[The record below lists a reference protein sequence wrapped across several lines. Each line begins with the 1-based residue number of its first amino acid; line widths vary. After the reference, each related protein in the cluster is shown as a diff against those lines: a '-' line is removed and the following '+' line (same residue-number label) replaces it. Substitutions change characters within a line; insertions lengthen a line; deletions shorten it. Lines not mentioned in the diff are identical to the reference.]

1 MRIQAFCAAATLAFG
16 LVAASPGSGQAADAT
31 LTWSFQSNHP
41 NRVQLE
47 FYSQHRN
54 AAWPGNGHVF
64 LLGDYQRHRFT
75 LSCWSGEKICY
86 GAWVDGDANQ
96 YWGVG
101 IDQSSYCQDCCVICQ
116 NGDAGTRTLNP

>member
-1 MRIQAFCAAATLAFG
+1 MRIQAFCAAATLAFV

-64 LLGDYQRHRFT
+64 LLGD
-75 LSCWSGEKICY
+75 S
-86 GAWVDGDANQ
+86 VDGDANQ